1 MRRGL
6 VAAAVLSIALL
17 TGFTGCGPGSPPPT
31 PVAKAD
37 LQAWQAKLE
46 VVVAA
51 PTPPPI
57 VRQLLNTAIRAGIPV
72 ACPVITSQAADAYK
86 PFVTGTCDA
95 IVASNDPFTTTTSL
109 LPALCAGNPPL
120 GASIFPNLKPVL
132 IATCPLLVQLVPLL
146 NLTQY
151 VPGFGTPAPT
161 G

>member
-1 MRRGL
+1 MRRTL
-6 VAAAVLSIALL
+6 FAAAVLSIALV
-17 TGFTGCGPGSPPPT
+17 TGFTSCGPTQT
-31 PVAKAD
+31 PVATAD
-37 LQAWQAKLE
+37 LQAWQTKLE
-46 VVVAA
+46 VVVPASS
-51 PTPPPI
+51 PPPI
-57 VRQLLNTAIRAGIPV
+57 VRQLVNVGIRAGVPV

-95 IVASNDPFTTTTSL
+95 IVASNDPFTATTGV

-120 GASIFPNLKPVL
+120 GATVFPNLKPAL
-132 IATCPLLVQLVPLL
+132 IATCPLLLQLIPLL